1 MGWREM
7 SEESLSSAA
16 SSETILWKGHT
27 SQWVNFWYYLICVVL
42 AVVALVGVPFSGG
55 LSAIGLVIP
64 LGMWVVQ
71 WLVTQ
76 STQYEL
82 TSQRLRVRTGILN
95 RRLNEI
101 ELYRVQDYVM
111 DQPLFLRLLGCG
123 NLTIISSD
131 VTTPELVMK
140 AIAGVEP
147 VREQLRA
154 AVQHERDR
162 KRVRQLDVDDT
173 PPGEM
178 A

>member
-1 MGWREM
+1 MELCAM
-7 SEESLSSAA
+7 TEENSPSTASA
-16 SSETILWKGHT
+16 ETTLWKGHT
-27 SQWVNFWYYLICVVL
+27 SQWVNWWYYLICVVL
-42 AVVALVGVPFSGG
+42 AIVALACVPISGG
-55 LSAIGLVIP
+55 LSAIGLVVPI
-64 LGMWVVQ
+64 GMGIVQ

-76 STQYEL
+76 STAYEL
-82 TSQRLRVRTGILN
+82 TSQRLRIRTGILN

-101 ELYRVQDYVM
+101 ELYRVKDYVM

-123 NLTIISSD
+123 NLTILSSD

-140 AIAGVEP
+140 AIAGVET

-173 PPGEM
+173 PPGEV